1 MKQLNGIDAAFLAAE
16 SPRWPMHVASV
27 TVFDPSKLEG
37 GYSVARLKD
46 ALRQRL
52 HRLPPF
58 RWRAVEPP
66 LGVGR
71 PYWIEDPEFDLD
83 YHVRRVAL
91 PAPGGRTELA
101 ELATEIYRRRLDRRR
116 PLWEW
121 WVVEGLAGG
130 HVACVWKIHHACIDG
145 MSGASMQEVMFDAG
159 PDAAPAGPPP
169 GYRWRPEPVP
179 SDLRLLLGALPWFAA
194 TPLRVGRELGALAGN
209 LRRALR
215 DGLAAAVPTAVPRTS
230 FNHAVSQH
238 RSFAFRSLSLS
249 DAKRVKN
256 AFGAKLNDVVLA
268 VCAGAL
274 RSYLEARGELP
285 DAPLVAS
292 VPVNVRGAGAV
303 PSGNQISSMLAEL
316 ATDVPDPVRRLRRIQ
331 ASTAASKVMHEALG
345 ARSIMALADAPPPM
359 LLSLALRFYARNQLV
374 RRHPPLF
381 NVLIS
386 NVPGPRSPLYSL
398 GAEVKAFYPMG
409 ICADG
414 IGLFIGLMSYRDQLD
429 FGVLACREL
438 VPDPWQIADGL
449 EKALAELVD
458 AAARA
463 ETAAGA
469 RAGAL

>member
-1 MKQLNGIDAAFLAAE
+1 MRQLSGIDAAFLAAE

-27 TVFDPSKLEG
+27 TVFDPAKLEG

-46 ALRQRL
+46 SLRERL

-71 PYWIEDPEFDLD
+71 PWWIEDPEFDLD
-83 YHVRRVAL
+83 YHVRRVAV
-91 PAPGGRTELA
+91 PAPGGRAELA
-101 ELATEIYRRRLDRRR
+101 ELAAEIYRRRLDRRR

-130 HVACVWKIHHACIDG
+130 QVACVWKIHHACIDG
-145 MSGASMQEVMFDAG
+145 MSGASMQEVMFDPG
-159 PDAAPAGPPP
+159 PDPAPAVAPP
-169 GYRWRPEPVP
+169 GYRWRPESVP
-179 SDLRLLLGALPWFAA
+179 SDLRLLLGALPWFAL
-194 TPLRVGRELGALAGN
+194 TPLRVGREVAALAGGV
-209 LRRALR
+209 RRALR
-215 DGLAAAVPTAVPRTS
+215 DGLGASLPAAVPRTS
-230 FNHAVSQH
+230 FNAPITQR
-238 RSFAFRSLSLS
+238 RSFAFTSLSLP
-249 DAKRVKN
+249 DAKRVKD

-274 RSYLEARGELP
+274 RSYLDARGELP

-292 VPVNVRGAGAV
+292 VPINVRGTGSAA
-303 PSGNQISSMLAEL
+303 SGNQISSMLAEL
-316 ATDVPDPVRRLRRIQ
+316 ATDVADPVRRLRRIQ

-386 NVPGPRSPLYSL
+386 NVPGPQSALYSI

-414 IGLFIGLMSYRDQLD
+414 MGLFIGLMSYRDQLD

-438 VPDPWQIADGL
+438 VPDPWRIADGL
-449 EKALAELVD
+449 ERALAELVQ
-458 AAARA
+458 AAARIESAA
-463 ETAAGA
+463 EA
-469 RAGAL
+469 RAGVG